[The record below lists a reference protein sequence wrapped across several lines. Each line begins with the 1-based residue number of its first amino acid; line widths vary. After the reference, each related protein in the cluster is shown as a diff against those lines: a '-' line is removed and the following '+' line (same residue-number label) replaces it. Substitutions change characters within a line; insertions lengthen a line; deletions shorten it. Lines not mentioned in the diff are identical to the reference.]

1 MKKHALALL
10 LATAIVAPAATA
22 FGHDH
27 DDDKDKDKDKPKKT
41 DAAEMSIIGLAVASA
56 LGAGTYL
63 VYRRRVRTRG

>member
-22 FGHDH
+22 FGH